1 MNIDIPD
8 TNEKMQIAS
17 RNMLKHTMEVIESAD
32 VCANAAVL
40 SFNRKLRSEM
50 EELYLEWT
58 RRLLIKE

>member
-1 MNIDIPD
+1 MNIDIPY
-8 TNEKMQIAS
+8 TNEKLGIAS
-17 RNMLKHTMEVIESAD
+17 RNIIKCTMEVIESAD